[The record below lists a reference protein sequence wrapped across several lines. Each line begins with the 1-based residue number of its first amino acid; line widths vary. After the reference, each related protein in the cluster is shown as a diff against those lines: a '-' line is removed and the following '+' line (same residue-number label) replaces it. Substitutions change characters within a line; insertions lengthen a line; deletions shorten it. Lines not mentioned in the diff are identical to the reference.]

1 MGIIIVT
8 NHIKFNSTQ
17 NNFVSELFEME
28 ASPVMWRNNCGFY
41 ANSNEENLCSMC
53 YKDLLKK
60 MQNSTTPSERSSVN
74 VVEKVTKARNE
85 IETGSDKADVASK
98 STALGEPS
106 SSNAC
111 EEAMQPS
118 IDNATIAK
126 EAAPDK

>member
-28 ASPVMWRNNCGFY
+28 ASPVMCRNNCGFY

-74 VVEKVTKARNE
+74 VVEKVNKAVEKNRDTLAGNGITTGSFKKTDNE
-85 IETGSDKADVASK
+85 VETGPGNADVALQS
-98 STALGEPS
+98 STMDE
-106 SSNAC
+106 
-111 EEAMQPS
+111 
-118 IDNATIAK
+118 T
-126 EAAPDK
+126 